1 MKMSTLWFQRILV
14 PLDGSTAAKEAIPVA
29 ERIANAY
36 GGKIELLE
44 VSNISSNP
52 TGPQDVFAINSKRE
66 SEREEADREMSALQ
80 RDSISVEREKRS
92 PGTTEEDIVETA
104 VKTSA
109 DLIVLCSQKYT
120 ENPEDTLLNDVAQQV
135 ERDSP
140 QPVLLLHR
148 DNPTPKQPLRAL
160 VTLDP
165 NDRSSLVDTF
175 LVPAMQ
181 LVAALNMSAQGT
193 LHLFG
198 VVSKGQALDEARIR
212 LKGLADDLHS
222 GAKVLPTLQIT
233 SEVVTSG
240 NVAEAITD
248 RSKDFNLIAMA
259 THGRGGLQHIFHH
272 SVTKHVLGR
281 TKLPLFIVHH
291 PYET

>member
-1 MKMSTLWFQRILV
+1 MSTLWFQRILV

-29 ERIANAY
+29 ERIAHAY

-44 VSNISSNP
+44 VSNIPSNP
-52 TGPQDVFAINSKRE
+52 TGPQDVFAINLKRE
-66 SEREEADREMSALQ
+66 SEEEEADREISALQ
-80 RDSISVEREKRS
+80 RDSISVEREERS
-92 PGTTEEDIVETA
+92 PGTTEEDILETA
-104 VKTSA
+104 EKTSA

-120 ENPEDTLLNDVAQQV
+120 EHPEDTLLNDVAQQI
-135 ERDSP
+135 EQDSP
-140 QPVLLLHR
+140 QPVLLLHG

-175 LVPAMQ
+175 LVPAIQ
-181 LVAALNMSAQGT
+181 LVAALNLSAQGT

-212 LKGLADDLHS
+212 LKGLADDLNS
-222 GAKVLPTLQIT
+222 RAKVLPTLQIT

-240 NVAEAITD
+240 DVAEAITD
-248 RSKDFNLIAMA
+248 RSKEFNLIAMA

-272 SVTKHVLGR
+272 SVTKHVLGK
-281 TKLPLFIVHH
+281 TQLPIFIVHH
-291 PYET
+291 PSET

>member
-1 MKMSTLWFQRILV
+1 MSTLWFQRILV
-14 PLDGSTAAKEAIPVA
+14 PLDGSTAAEEAIPVA
-29 ERIANAY
+29 ERIAHAY

-44 VSNISSNP
+44 VSDIPSNP
-52 TGPQDVFAINSKRE
+52 TGPQDVFAIKLKRE
-66 SEREEADREMSALQ
+66 SEREEADSEMSALQ

-92 PGTTEEDIVETA
+92 PGTTEEDILVTA
-104 VKTSA
+104 EKASA

-120 ENPEDTLLNDVAQQV
+120 ENPGDAVLNVVAQQI

-148 DNPTPKQPLRAL
+148 DNTTLKQPLRAL

-165 NDRSSLVDTF
+165 DDRSSLVDTF
-175 LVPAMQ
+175 LVPAIQ
-181 LVAALNMSAQGT
+181 LVAALNTSAQGT

-198 VVSKGQALDEARIR
+198 VVSRGQALDEARIR
-212 LKGLADDLHS
+212 LKGLADDLNS
-222 GAKVLPTLQIT
+222 RAKVVSTLQIT

-240 NVAEAITD
+240 DVAETITD
-248 RSKDFNLIAMA
+248 RSKEFSLIAMA
-259 THGRGGLQHIFHH
+259 THSRGGLQHIFHH
-272 SVTKHVLGR
+272 SVTKHVLGK
-281 TKLPLFIVHH
+281 TQLPIFIVHH